1 MARVES
7 IVSQIHIGYIVHLQ
21 HISYPAYILK
31 SVAGSVERVRVG
43 SSYTDDH
50 SNANEP
56 IYEFVL
62 DTCWYVFAVNF
73 KCVCADYLLIPRARR
88 SSLDFKCVCADMVP
102 VPPTMGYLL
111 LGVGLS
117 SR

>member
-1 MARVES
+1 M
-7 IVSQIHIGYIVHLQ
+7 
-21 HISYPAYILK
+21 
-31 SVAGSVERVRVG
+31 RVRVG
-43 SSYTDDH
+43 NSYTDDH

-62 DTCWYVFAVNF
+62 NTSWYVFAVNV
-73 KCVCADYLLIPRARR
+73 KCVCAEYLLIPRARR
-88 SSLDFKCVCADMVP
+88 SSLDFKCVCAEYLLLPRAFYSYGFPLSMVP
-102 VPPTMGYLL
+102 VHPAMGYLL

>member
-1 MARVES
+1 MEW
-7 IVSQIHIGYIVHLQ
+7 
-21 HISYPAYILK
+21 
-31 SVAGSVERVRVG
+31 VRVG
-43 SSYTDDH
+43 NNYTDGH

-62 DTCWYVFAVNF
+62 NTCWYVFAVNV
-73 KCVCADYLLIPRARR
+73 KCICAEYLLIPRARR

-102 VPPTMGYLL
+102 VPSAMGYLL